1 MALKELF
8 VPHLGHT
15 VKFGRK
21 RAPHGTRK
29 LQLSKYLTG
38 ALPTP
43 PASCDYTAKSLP
55 SLTNVYLNDQLGDC
69 VIAGGYHVEGTA
81 TGNATGTPFVATT
94 AQIVADYSAIGGYN
108 PNAPLVDGQNPT
120 DQGCDEPTALNYW
133 QNHGFCNGTKLAGW
147 VAVDPTNKLEVMQA
161 MYLFENLYFGVELP
175 DAWVNPFPSGN
186 GFTWDVGAPDPQ
198 NGHCFIGVGY
208 TAAGVTIDTWGLFGT
223 LTWAAVAALCSA
235 ADGGDLFVM
244 LTPDQLAKGQAKAPN
259 GFAWAD
265 LVADFDA
272 MGGKVTPVAPP
283 APTPPGPTPPAP
295 TPPAPAGVTLVQ
307 AQTWAAQGLLAAW
320 PMKAGHGPVVLN
332 EAQTWAA
339 AGLKAHWPK

>member
-1 MALKELF
+1 M
-8 VPHLGHT
+8 
-15 VKFGRK
+15 
-21 RAPHGTRK
+21 
-29 LQLSKYLTG
+29 
-38 ALPTP
+38 
-43 PASCDYTAKSLP
+43 
-55 SLTNVYLNDQLGDC
+55 
-69 VIAGGYHVEGTA
+69 
-81 TGNATGTPFVATT
+81 
-94 AQIVADYSAIGGYN
+94 
-108 PNAPLVDGQNPT
+108 
-120 DQGCDEPTALNYW
+120 
-133 QNHGFCNGTKLAGW
+133 
-147 VAVDPTNKLEVMQA
+147 
-161 MYLFENLYFGVELP
+161 
-175 DAWVNPFPSGN
+175 
-186 GFTWDVGAPDPQ
+186 
-198 NGHCFIGVGY
+198 
-208 TAAGVTIDTWGLFGT
+208 
-223 LTWAAVAALCSA
+223 TWAAVAALCSA